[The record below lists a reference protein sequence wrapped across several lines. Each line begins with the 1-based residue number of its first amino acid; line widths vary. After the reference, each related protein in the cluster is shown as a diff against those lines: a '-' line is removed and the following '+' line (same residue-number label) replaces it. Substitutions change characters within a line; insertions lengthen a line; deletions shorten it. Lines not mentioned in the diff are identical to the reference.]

1 MDQDSLKT
9 SVKQRIFIAVIAV
22 VMLGSII
29 ASYAAIVIGG
39 NSATNS
45 ADPELEAKISELSK
59 KYEAKSAEVNAASTT
74 LSDQY
79 FAEFSAYKSEVKAYN
94 ESSANDNGLQ
104 STDLKIGTGR
114 ELTDGD
120 TNYFAYYIGWCAD
133 ETIFDSSL
141 NDSSL
146 KAPLSAD
153 AGLIEGWNAGVVGM
167 KLGGVREL
175 TIPGE
180 LAYGESRELCGGTNK
195 PLKFVVMALEK
206 TEPLATLA
214 DELNTI
220 GMELQYA
227 YYGIDYNAQ
236 ETSENTEV
244 EE

>member
-9 SVKQRIFIAVIAV
+9 STKQRIFIALIAI

-29 ASYAAIVIGG
+29 ASYAAIVISGG
-39 NSATNS
+39 SNTSATN
-45 ADPELEAKISELSK
+45 PELEAKISELSA
-59 KYEAKSAEVNAASTT
+59 KYEAKSAEVDTASTAM
-74 LSDQY
+74 SDRY

-94 ESSANDNGLQ
+94 ETSANDNGIQ
-104 STDLKIGTGR
+104 SKDLKIGTGR

-146 KAPLSAD
+146 KAPLAAD
-153 AGLIEGWNAGVVGM
+153 AGLIEGWNLGVVGM

-180 LAYGESRELCGGTNK
+180 LAYGESREICGGTNK

-206 TEPLATLA
+206 TEPLATLVN
-214 DELNTI
+214 ELNSI

-227 YYGIDYNAQ
+227 YYGIDLSAQ
-236 ETSENTEV
+236 QTSENTEV
-244 EE
+244 SE